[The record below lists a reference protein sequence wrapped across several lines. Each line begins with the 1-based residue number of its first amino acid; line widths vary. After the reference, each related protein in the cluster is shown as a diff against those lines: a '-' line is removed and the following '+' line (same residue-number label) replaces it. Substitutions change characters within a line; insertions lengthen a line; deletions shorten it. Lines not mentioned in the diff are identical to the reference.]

1 VRASFVHDY
10 GRSGDWL
17 WDSRNLT
24 VWTVVESNIGVVA
37 GNLPCLKPLFKT
49 ILGSTYA
56 RGSRNRTVSK
66 HFSKPYGPGTGHG
79 HSVKNYDSLASS
91 RTQEEL
97 YSKNT
102 ANESYMM
109 KTIDINKKP
118 SANDVGNISPDDIA
132 SNRSVKSEAS
142 LSEYPF
148 VRLGG
153 ITKTTE
159 VNVSHDVDNVE
170 SHDEGIPPER
180 KPEQMV

>member
-49 ILGSTYA
+49 VLGSTYA

-109 KTIDINKKP
+109 TTIDVDNKE
-118 SANDVGNISPDDIA
+118 SVTEASNISPAGNA

-142 LSEYPF
+142 LSEFPF
-148 VRLGG
+148 ARLGG